1 MKELDIAVFV
11 AVFHEMLGPLLWIG
25 LAVAALVI
33 VAFAWLVVR
42 DRRLI
47 AARLAWSELVG
58 LGGAVVA
65 VLIMQWVTSSGFSDI
80 GGPIDWVLVAVI
92 AVAGFVS
99 ATLTAYV
106 GFGLLAGREAAAEQG
121 VRAGRAQPK
130 PA

>member
-25 LAVAALVI
+25 LAVAVLVV

-42 DRRLI
+42 DRGLI

-58 LGGAVVA
+58 LVGAVVA
-65 VLIMQWVTSSGFSDI
+65 VLFMQWVTSSGFSDI
-80 GGPIDWVLVAVI
+80 GGPIDWVLVAAI
-92 AVAGFVS
+92 ALAGFVS

-106 GFGLLAGREAAAEQG
+106 GFGVLAGRGAVAAQG
-121 VRAGRAQPK
+121 ARAARARPK